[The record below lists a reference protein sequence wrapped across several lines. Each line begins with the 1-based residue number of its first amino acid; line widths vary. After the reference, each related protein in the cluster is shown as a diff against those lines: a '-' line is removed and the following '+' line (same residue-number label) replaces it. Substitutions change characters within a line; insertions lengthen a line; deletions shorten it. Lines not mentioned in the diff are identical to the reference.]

1 MSRCPNVSRVLRQ
14 HYRGTSIVCFISC
27 NTSSCRHESCV
38 VRYNYA
44 CVLSAEAEVMS
55 ELLSAEAELLS
66 AEAELLRYK
75 HSKLMINKTVKYQ
88 V

>member
-1 MSRCPNVSRVLRQ
+1 MSEL
-14 HYRGTSIVCFISC
+14 
-27 NTSSCRHESCV
+27 
-38 VRYNYA
+38 
-44 CVLSAEAEVMS
+44 LSAEA